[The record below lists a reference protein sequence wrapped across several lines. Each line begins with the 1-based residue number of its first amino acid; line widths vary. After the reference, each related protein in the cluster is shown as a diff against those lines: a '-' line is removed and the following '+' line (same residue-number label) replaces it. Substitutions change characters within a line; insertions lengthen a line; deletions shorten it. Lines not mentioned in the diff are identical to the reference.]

1 MNRKI
6 KRASMRFAYDV
17 LSKKWKEQLFKQNF
31 YARLMG
37 NDKIPDSIKNEMV
50 GRKPSFSVFMKV
62 MNGVSNPVKVI
73 SESTPVE
80 FITFVDENL
89 ESMGN
94 KILWRGIVPNIQR
107 EQTTDGENT
116 PFVPT
121 ATE

>member
-1 MNRKI
+1 
-6 KRASMRFAYDV
+6 MRFAYDV

-50 GRKPSFSVFMKV
+50 GRKPPFSVFMKV

-94 KILWRGIVPNIQR
+94 KIFVAWNCSKHSKRANYRWRKHPVRPNSNR
-107 EQTTDGENT
+107 MTK
-116 PFVPT
+116 
-121 ATE
+121 ARRR